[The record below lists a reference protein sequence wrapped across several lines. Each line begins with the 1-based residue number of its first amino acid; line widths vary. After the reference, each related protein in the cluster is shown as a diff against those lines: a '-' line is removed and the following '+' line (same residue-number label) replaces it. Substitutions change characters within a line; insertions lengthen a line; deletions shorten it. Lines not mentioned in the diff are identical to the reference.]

1 MDDIGRILDKLDELT
16 AEVGKLQ
23 IAVARLEERLPAAVA
38 PKSGLA
44 RDGGITISGGAVG
57 AALAFLAQ
65 HFVK

>member
-1 MDDIGRILDKLDELT
+1 MDDVERILNKLDALE
-16 AEVGKLQ
+16 AAVGGLQ
-23 IAVARLEERLPAAVA
+23 VAVARLEERLPAAVA

>member
-1 MDDIGRILDKLDELT
+1 MEDIGRVLNKLDDL
-16 AEVGKLQ
+16 AEAVGALQ
-23 IAVARLEERLPAAVA
+23 VAVARLEERLPAVA
-38 PKSGLA
+38 PKSLA

>member
-1 MDDIGRILDKLDELT
+1 MGRILDKLDEL
-16 AEVGKLQ
+16 ADEVGKLQ

-38 PKSGLA
+38 PKSLA